1 MKKDDVIKHWINSAD
16 NDYPVMVT
24 LFKKSHYNWSLFLGH
39 LILEKI
45 LKACYV
51 KCIEKDPPRIHNLLK
66 IAEDAGLKL
75 TEEQKM
81 FLDEVT
87 TYNIRV
93 RYQDFKD
100 RFAKLATK
108 EYTEESIKKI
118 KEFRRWLLQQINK

>member
-1 MKKDDVIKHWINSAD
+1 MKRDDVIKHWIKSAD
-16 NDYPVMVT
+16 NDYPVIET
-24 LFKKSHYNWSLFLGH
+24 LFEKGHYNWSLFIGH

-45 LKACYV
+45 LKACYA
-51 KCIEKDPPRIHNLLK
+51 KYIEKEPPRIHNLLK
-66 IAEDAGLKL
+66 IADDAGLEL
-75 TEEQKM
+75 TKEQKM

-108 EYTEESIKKI
+108 EYTEGSIKKI
-118 KEFRRWLLQQINK
+118 KEIRQWLLQQINK